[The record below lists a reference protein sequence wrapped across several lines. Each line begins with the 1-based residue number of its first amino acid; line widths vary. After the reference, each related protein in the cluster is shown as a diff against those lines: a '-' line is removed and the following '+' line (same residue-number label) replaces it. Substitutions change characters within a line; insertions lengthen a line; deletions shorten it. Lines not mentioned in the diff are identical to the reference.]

1 MKNRYKIISVAL
13 LLFVLSS
20 CQMLRAQHNPDEGLQ
35 GVAIKTNLLYD
46 GAMIPNIGV
55 EFAFP
60 NNWSL
65 IGNWNYAWWSNYDRH
80 RFWRTY
86 GGEVEARK
94 WFGKYAGQELFRGQH
109 CGLYIMAGTYDF
121 ERGHTGYMNDLY
133 FSVGVA
139 YGYAVKI
146 ARNLSLDFVIGIG
159 YMCGT
164 YEKYKPEDGKYCII
178 DTKNLSY
185 FGPTKAEISLVWNI
199 SDLFYG
205 KKGGRK

>member
-1 MKNRYKIISVAL
+1 MRNRYKIIPVAL
-13 LLFVLSS
+13 FLILFV
-20 CQMLRAQHNPDEGLQ
+20 CIVPLRAQESEQ
-35 GVAIKTNLLYD
+35 YGVQAIAVKTNLLYD
-46 GAMIPNIGV
+46 AAMIPNIGV
-55 EFAFP
+55 ELAFP

-65 IGNWNYAWWSNYDRH
+65 IGNWNYAWWSNYDKH

-94 WFGKYAGQELFRGQH
+94 WFGKYADEDYFREQH

-121 ERGHTGYMNDLY
+121 EWGKTGYMNDLY

-146 ARNLSLDFVIGIG
+146 ARNLSLDFVIGVG

-164 YEKYKPEDGKYCII
+164 YQKYKPEDGKYCII

-185 FGPTKAEISLVWNI
+185 IGPTKAEISLVWTI
-199 SDLFYG
+199 SDLING